1 MKLLIALLLLF
12 AFLGCG
18 SASPTDPGAPGPVVP
33 LVTVPVTEL
42 NAYVSDVAKSFVSVG
57 VMIDEYT
64 AISLDWVAGAT
75 PRYWTQQY
83 TLNLIRRVD
92 LLQETVRGIRPGN
105 AELLRI
111 HTEYEEALKDY
122 NGAFKMFLDQ
132 TQLPE
137 PVLTEE
143 LAYKIADGNVHL
155 IRYQVLLSQLAGRDI
170 NFLRGPF

>member
-83 TLNLIRRVD
+83 TLNLIKR
-92 LLQETVRGIRPGN
+92 LQLVRENARSIRP
-105 AELLRI
+105 EQPDLRRI
-111 HTEYEEALKDY
+111 HTEYEQALDVYQEAY
-122 NGAFKMFLDQ
+122 QEFLV
-132 TQLPE
+132 QLEYPD
-137 PVLTEE
+137 
-143 LAYKIADGNVHL
+143 ADAVERVNTKLGQGNIHM
-155 IRYQVLLSQLAGRDI
+155 IRFQLQLSDLGGRDI
-170 NFLRGPF
+170 QFGR